1 MTRARVVLVLTALA
15 MASCGERVCTS
26 GQRRSCVCPD
36 GSQAIQACAPD
47 GQYGACACAGVV
59 FDLSGVPFDLAGAN
73 DLASSA
79 GDLASGDLAGVD
91 ASGVDLSSADLSS
104 GDLSS
109 GGLPFGAMCAGAG
122 LPGCAAGL
130 FCDRFAMGTV
140 FRCTRMCPGGC
151 DATCC
156 PAPSTGMCNAKGE
169 CKFTM

>member
-1 MTRARVVLVLTALA
+1 MTRARVIVLAAALA
-15 MASCGERVCTS
+15 LGASCGERVCTN

-36 GSQAIQACAPD
+36 GTQAIQACGAD
-47 GQYGACACAGVV
+47 GQYGACACAGAP
-59 FDLSGVPFDLAGAN
+59 SDLAA
-73 DLASSA
+73 A
-79 GDLASGDLAGVD
+79 D
-91 ASGVDLSSADLSS
+91 ASGMDLSSSDLPA
-104 GDLSS
+104 GD
-109 GGLPFGAMCAGAG
+109 LPFGAMCAGPG

-156 PAPSTGMCNAKGE
+156 PSPSTGTCNGKGE